1 MLSGPKVVFVAVVAA
16 VVGFATPALAVDP
29 TIPTAPE
36 PQVGV
41 PAGPPPKAYI
51 VVDQATGK
59 VMAASNDRQPL
70 PPASLS
76 KVFTALAAVSAL
88 PPRATVPVS
97 DRAAAM
103 PAHKLNMKAGTPW
116 PLQDTLTALL
126 LSSANDA
133 AAALAERVS
142 GSMENFHT
150 SLESMASQLKMADA
164 PVLQDPA
171 GLDDYSSIKGG
182 NLVSARD
189 LAIATR
195 ALLAN
200 PRLAPIV
207 KTPVARF
214 TDPQGVPHK
223 LTNHNK
229 MLFQYYGTV
238 GVKTGF
244 TKKAGRTLIAAATR
258 NGRTELAVIMN
269 VADTYGWA
277 KALLDAAFLAPL
289 PATGDRLPAIPG
301 EIKLAGQ
308 GIPSI
313 ERASRSDATLPKTAN
328 DATTQPKVR
337 TKGDTKLVALPAAST
352 GGGTPLL
359 SVMLGMLA
367 TLGAIVTGLR
377 ARVLAKRRS
386 ARRRRRR
393 VNPNATVKRHE
404 KRRRNPKLTKHYQP
418 DHSMRGRFHDVT
430 QKDRQN

>member
-1 MLSGPKVVFVAVVAA
+1 MFAGRTAVFVASIATA
-16 VVGFATPALAVDP
+16 LSLATPALAVDP
-29 TIPTAPE
+29 TLPTAPL

-59 VMAASNDRQPL
+59 VVSASNDRQPL
-70 PPASLS
+70 PPASLT
-76 KVFTALAAVSAL
+76 KVITALAAVAAL
-88 PPRATVPVS
+88 PEKSKVPVS
-97 DRAAAM
+97 ERAAAM

-116 PLQDTLTALL
+116 PLDDTLEALL

-142 GSMENFHT
+142 GSLENFQT
-150 SLESMASQLKMADA
+150 SLTALAGQLKMADA

-171 GLDDYSSIKGG
+171 GLDDYSSIRGG

-214 TDPQGVPHK
+214 TDPQGIPHK

-229 MLFQYYGTV
+229 MLFQYFGTV

-244 TKKAGRTLIAAATR
+244 TKKAGRSLIAAATR
-258 NGRTELAVIMN
+258 NGRTEIVVVMN

-277 KALLDAAFLAPL
+277 KGLLDAAFASPTLT
-289 PATGDRLPAIPG
+289 TGERLPAIPMA
-301 EIKLAGQ
+301 LTLTAAGV
-308 GIPSI
+308 PRA
-313 ERASRSDATLPKTAN
+313 RASRSSATLPLAAKTPSA
-328 DATTQPKVR
+328 QPNVT
-337 TKGDTKLVALPAAST
+337 TKGDTTLIALPAAQSS
-352 GGGTPLL
+352 GGAPLVGVL
-359 SVMLGMLA
+359 GGMLV
-367 TLGAIVTGLR
+367 TLAVLVLGLR
-377 ARVLAKRRS
+377 ARVLVKRRK
-386 ARRRRRR
+386 RRRSK
-393 VNPNATVKRHE
+393 VVKANAKVKRHPN
-404 KRRRNPKLTKHYQP
+404 RRRNQRLTPNHKP
-418 DHSMRGRFHDVT
+418 DNNMRGRFHDVT
-430 QKDRQN
+430 RSDKH